1 MMKIVVYGPG
11 CWRCAEAEKVVR
23 QAVEQM
29 GFEAEVQKVS
39 DPIGM
44 GMAGVVLTPAV
55 SIEGMLKVSGRIP
68 REEEVRLWLGAEAAK
83 AGRTAVGR

>member
-11 CWRCAEAEKVVR
+11 CWRCAETEKVVR

-29 GFEAEVQKVS
+29 GIEAEVQKVS

-44 GMAGVVLTPAV
+44 GMAGVLLTPAV
-55 SIEGMLKVSGRIP
+55 SINGSLKVSGRIP
-68 REEEVRLWLGAEAAK
+68 LVEEVKSWMGMGAAK
-83 AGRTAVGR
+83 TAR